1 MDGVSREYAAYAE
14 LADDLRRIQREMAGI
29 EATAESGDGLVA
41 VTVGPRGEL
50 VSVELD
56 PRVYR
61 DPDAKGLAAEIVRVA
76 GEARVAAQR
85 RTVAL
90 LGKLMPAEGS
100 DVDFGPMLHQLDQVA
115 KGQGPAWLR

>member
-14 LADDLRRIQREMAGI
+14 LADDIRRIQREMAGI

-41 VTVGPRGEL
+41 VTAGPRGEL

-76 GEARVAAQR
+76 GAARVAAQR
-85 RTVAL
+85 KTVAL
-90 LGKLMPAEGS
+90 LSNLMPANGT
-100 DVDFGPMLHQLDQVA
+100 DVDFDPTLHPLDQVA
-115 KGQGPAWLR
+115 KGQGPARLS